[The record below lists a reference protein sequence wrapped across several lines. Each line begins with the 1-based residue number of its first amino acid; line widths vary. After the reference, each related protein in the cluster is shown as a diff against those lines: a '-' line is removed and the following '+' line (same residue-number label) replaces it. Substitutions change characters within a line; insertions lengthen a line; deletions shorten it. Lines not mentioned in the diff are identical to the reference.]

1 MIESTQNKKVKL
13 WKKLKTKK
21 GRQQENLY
29 LVEGEH
35 LVREAVAKLPE
46 MDIQNLILTEEHRGE
61 IFSFSEEKIVY
72 VSHKVAMEIAETE
85 TTQGMFAVIEKKA
98 AVLPRAVTRP
108 YLFLDAVQD
117 PGNMG
122 ALIRTAAAA
131 GFEGVVCGNGSV
143 DPYNMKALRGSQGMH
158 FNLAVYEG
166 NLEDW
171 ISYFQKQGFPVFGTA
186 LDRDAQVYT
195 SISPASHP
203 FALMVG
209 NEGQG
214 INPGLLK
221 LTDMNLYIPLADQVE
236 SLNVS
241 IAAGILMFHLYDN
254 R

>member
-1 MIESTQNKKVKL
+1 M
-13 WKKLKTKK
+13 
-21 GRQQENLY
+21 QE
-29 LVEGEH
+29 
-35 LVREAVAKLPE
+35 AAAKLSE
-46 MDIQNLILTEEHRGE
+46 SEIQNLILTEEHRDKLLGFPE
-61 IFSFSEEKIVY
+61 DKIIY
-72 VSHKVAMEIAETE
+72 VSQKVAMELAETE
-85 TTQGMFAVIEKKA
+85 TTQGMFAVIKKKET
-98 AVLPRAVTRP
+98 VLPRTVKRP

-131 GFEGVVCGNGSV
+131 GFEGVVCGSGSV

-171 ISYFQKQGFPVFGTA
+171 ITYFQDQGFTVFGTA
-186 LDRDAQVYT
+186 LDQEAQVYT
-195 SISPASHP
+195 SISPSSYP

-214 INPGLLK
+214 INPDLLK
-221 LTDMNLYIPLADQVE
+221 MTDMNLYIPLADQVE

>member
-1 MIESTQNKKVKL
+1 MIESSQNKKVKL

-35 LVREAVAKLPE
+35 LVQEAAAKLSE
-46 MDIQNLILTEEHRGE
+46 SEIQNLILTEEHRDKLLGLPE
-61 IFSFSEEKIVY
+61 DKIIY
-72 VSHKVAMEIAETE
+72 VSQKVAMELAETE
-85 TTQGMFAVIEKKA
+85 TTQGMFAVIKKKET
-98 AVLPRAVTRP
+98 VLPRTVKRP

-131 GFEGVVCGNGSV
+131 GFEGVVCGSGSV

-171 ISYFQKQGFPVFGTA
+171 ITYFQDQGFTVFGTA
-186 LDRDAQVYT
+186 LDQEAQVYT
-195 SISPASHP
+195 SISPSSYP

-214 INPGLLK
+214 INPDLLK
-221 LTDMNLYIPLADQVE
+221 MTDMNLYIPLADQVE

>member
-1 MIESTQNKKVKL
+1 MIESTQNKQVKL

-21 GRQQENLY
+21 GRQQEGLY

-35 LVREAVAKLPE
+35 LVREAVEKLPE
-46 MDIQNLILTEEHRGE
+46 PDIQKLILVEEHKD
-61 IFSFSEEKIVY
+61 KI
-72 VSHKVAMEIAETE
+72 SNFPEDKIIWISQKIAMEIAETE
-85 TTQGMFAVIEKKA
+85 TTQGMFAVIEKKE
-98 AVLPRAVTRP
+98 VELPQVINRP

-166 NLEDW
+166 NLEEW
-171 ISYFQKQGFPVFGTA
+171 IAYFQAQGLNVFGTA
-186 LDRDAQVYT
+186 LDLEAKAYT
-195 SISPASHP
+195 SISPTSSP

-214 INPGLLK
+214 ISSDLLE

>member
-1 MIESTQNKKVKL
+1 MIESTQNKQVKL

-35 LVREAVAKLPE
+35 LVREAVEKLPE
-46 MDIQNLILTEEHRGE
+46 RDIQNFILVEEYKDNVSN
-61 IFSFSEEKIVY
+61 FPKEKIVW
-72 VSHKVAMEIAETE
+72 VGEKVAMELAETE
-85 TTQGMFAVIEKKA
+85 TTQGMFAVIEKKPA
-98 AVLPRAVTRP
+98 ELPQTIHRP

-131 GFEGVVCGNGSV
+131 GFEGVVCGKGSV

-158 FNLAVYEG
+158 FNLGVYEG
-166 NLEDW
+166 SLEEW
-171 ISYFQKQGFPVFGTA
+171 ILYFHNQGLKVFGTA
-186 LDRDAQVYT
+186 LDQEAEAYT
-195 SISPASHP
+195 SIAPASAP

-214 INPGLLK
+214 ISSNLLE
-221 LTDMNLYIPLADQVE
+221 LTDSNLYIPLADHVE

-241 IAAGILMFHLYDN
+241 IAAGILMFHLYKKC
-254 R
+254 